1 MHALDD
7 GATLPPGIG
16 YRTHARFVPP
26 LDHPA
31 MVSIIGRSGWRT
43 ARRMAAD
50 LSLGGVSVWLS
61 PSESSRT
68 VVGEPVTVELELD
81 GEKLLLRGVAAQ
93 VHARPGSFWMRK
105 CLGVAFEDGT
115 DLAEVET
122 YLKRI
127 RAVGARLAQ

>member
-7 GATLPPGIG
+7 SAGLPGGVG

-31 MVSIIGRSGWRT
+31 MASVIGRSGWRT

-50 LSLGGVSVWLS
+50 VGLGGISVWLS
-61 PSESSRT
+61 PSESTRA
-68 VVGEPVTVELELD
+68 VVGEPVTVELELG
-81 GEKLLLRGVAAQ
+81 GETHLLRGIAVQ

-105 CLGVAFEDGT
+105 CLGVAFED
-115 DLAEVET
+115 DADVAAVET